1 VRLDKHALEREMHG
15 VVVDGHAVA
24 VKLALLD
31 GVVVN
36 AQPEYD
42 DVAAAA
48 RATNRPV
55 KDVLAEA
62 LLLTSAL
69 ERG

>member
-1 VRLDKHALEREMHG
+1 
-15 VVVDGHAVA
+15 
-24 VKLALLD
+24 
-31 GVVVN
+31 
-36 AQPEYD
+36 
-42 DVAAAA
+42 VAAAA